1 MEKDMLDM
9 NWDKEESQK
18 QEVGPWFQ
26 VE

>member
-1 MEKDMLDM
+1 MLDM